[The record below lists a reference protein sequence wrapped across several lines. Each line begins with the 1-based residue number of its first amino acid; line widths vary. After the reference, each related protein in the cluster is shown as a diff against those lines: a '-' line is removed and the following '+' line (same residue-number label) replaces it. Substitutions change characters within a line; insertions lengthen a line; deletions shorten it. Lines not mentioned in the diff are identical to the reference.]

1 MDPPEKFTPSRFM
14 LYDGKSDPRSH
25 VSHVR
30 QIMALWNHMNALMCL
45 VFHSSLR
52 DFGLKW
58 FDKLLVG
65 SIESFHQLTKSFVAR
80 FLINTKALKG
90 FGSILTLWKAKNK
103 SIRNYRKRYWE
114 TYNEIEECSEE
125 LTCGKLQARIDSRG
139 ETLEELNAPID
150 LDLMFRMAMKEVQL
164 IDEEHE
170 VLKDVGRNPEAK
182 VVEDLILYELD
193 ELSSNRFFLT
203 EPNFIKHEFNILPD
217 ARPVKQRGRRSTSE
231 HVDVVIEEVEKLKE
245 TSEITKVLYPS
256 WLSNTIVVL
265 ADFMVKFLPK
275 AVSPEQG
282 CLVST
287 HRGEESSEAV
297 SSVIQSIPVDKE
309 VIQEPPQ
316 HLETTA
322 SGEIFDVP
330 EVIEE
335 SPQIGPT
342 SA

>member
-1 MDPPEKFTPSRFM
+1 
-14 LYDGKSDPRSH
+14 
-25 VSHVR
+25 
-30 QIMALWNHMNALMCL
+30 
-45 VFHSSLR
+45 
-52 DFGLKW
+52 
-58 FDKLLVG
+58 
-65 SIESFHQLTKSFVAR
+65 
-80 FLINTKALKG
+80 
-90 FGSILTLWKAKNK
+90 
-103 SIRNYRKRYWE
+103 
-114 TYNEIEECSEE
+114 
-125 LTCGKLQARIDSRG
+125 
-139 ETLEELNAPID
+139 
-150 LDLMFRMAMKEVQL
+150 MAMKEVQL

-170 VLKDVGRNPEAK
+170 VLKDVGRTRERT
-182 VVEDLILYELD
+182 EIIQ
-193 ELSSNRFFLT
+193 FLT
-203 EPNFIKHEFNILPD
+203 ANIEVFAWTPCKMPGIEPSFIKHEFNILPD

-231 HVDVVIEEVEKLKE
+231 HVDVVIEEMEKLKE

-265 ADFMVKFLPK
+265 ANFVVKFLPK

-282 CLVST
+282 CLMST

-322 SGEIFDVP
+322 SSEIFDVP

-335 SPQIGPT
+335 SPQIDPT